1 VFTVQE
7 RDRVRDQVLELARN
21 DSRVVAG
28 AEVGSLALGGG
39 DRWSDLDL
47 TFGVTDGSA
56 LTEVLDQDVQRL
68 YSETSVGDHFHA
80 VKKIRPVIAIS
91 PIPNK

>member
-7 RDRVRDQVLELARN
+7 PDRVRDHVLELARN

-28 AEVGSLALGGG
+28 AEVGSLALGDG

-47 TFGVTDGSA
+47 TFGVTDEFA
-56 LTEVLDQDVQRL
+56 LTDVLDDWTRELISRL
-68 YSETSVGDHFHA
+68 
-80 VKKIRPVIAIS
+80 RRQL
-91 PIPNK
+91 